1 MPGLLCSKRISYRF
15 YRFYSSYSS
24 YISYRLYRFY
34 SSYNSYT
41 HFTMQQSFKRIE
53 SLDILRGLD
62 LFLLVFFQPVLMQI
76 CARVD
81 APWVKTI
88 GRWFS
93 HADWEGLHLWDMVMP
108 LFLFMAGASM
118 PFAFSKYRTAES
130 KLPIYRK
137 ILKRF
142 VILFILGMVVQ
153 GNLLGLDPQM
163 FRFYSNTLQAIASGY
178 LIASVLMLHLSL
190 RAQIVATCLLML
202 IYWLPMHF
210 CGDYTA
216 EGNFAEMVDKAVLGR
231 WRDGVYWDEQ
241 GQWHFSPWYHYTW
254 VWSSLTFGVT
264 VMLGTFAGQVIKAG
278 SGNRQFTALRL
289 AVIAF
294 ALLVLGYLH
303 SMHAPVNKHL
313 WTTSMTLISGG
324 WCWALMAFF
333 YWLVD
338 VKGWS
343 RGLSWLK
350 IYGTNSIVAY
360 MLGEVVNFRS
370 VVQSV
375 SYGLQPYLQDWY
387 NVWLAFGN
395 YLIIF
400 FILRAMY
407 KARVFVKI

>member
-1 MPGLLCSKRISYRF
+1 
-15 YRFYSSYSS
+15 
-24 YISYRLYRFY
+24 
-34 SSYNSYT
+34 
-41 HFTMQQSFKRIE
+41 MQQSFKRIE

-88 GRWFS
+88 GQWFS

-202 IYWLPMHF
+202 IYWIPMHF

-370 VVQSV
+370 AVQSV

-407 KARVFVKI
+407 RARVFVKI

>member
-1 MPGLLCSKRISYRF
+1 MNDMKQIGG
-15 YRFYSSYSS
+15 
-24 YISYRLYRFY
+24 
-34 SSYNSYT
+34 
-41 HFTMQQSFKRIE
+41 RIE

-62 LFLLVFFQPVLMQI
+62 LFMLVFFQPVLMQI

-81 APWVKTI
+81 APWLRTVGT
-88 GRWFS
+88 WFS

-118 PFAFSKYRTAES
+118 PFAFSRYKAAES
-130 KLPIYRK
+130 KWPVYRK
-137 ILKRF
+137 IVKRF
-142 VILFILGMVVQ
+142 LILFMLGMVVQ

-178 LIASVLMLHLSL
+178 LIASMLMLHLGQ
-190 RAQIVATCLLML
+190 RAQVIATCALML
-202 IYWLPMHF
+202 IYWIPMHF

-216 EGNFAEMVDKAVLGR
+216 DGNFAEMVDKAVLGSH
-231 WRDGVYWDEQ
+231 RDGVWWDEQ
-241 GQWHFSPWYHYTW
+241 GGWHFAPWYHYTW

-264 VMLGTFAGQVIKAG
+264 VMLGCFAGQVIKAG
-278 SGNRQFTALRL
+278 SAMRSLTALRL
-289 AVIAF
+289 AVVAV

-324 WCWALMAFF
+324 WCWALMALF

-343 RGLSWLK
+343 RGLKWLK

-360 MLGEVVNFRS
+360 MLGEVVSFKS
-370 VVQSV
+370 VVQSL
-375 SYGLQPYLQDWY
+375 SYGLQPHLGEWY
-387 NVWLAFGN
+387 GVWVTFGN
-395 YLIIF
+395 YLILF

>member
-1 MPGLLCSKRISYRF
+1 MPGLLCSKRIS

-202 IYWLPMHF
+202 IYWIPMHF

>member
-1 MPGLLCSKRISYRF
+1 MLFK
-15 YRFYSSYSS
+15 
-24 YISYRLYRFY
+24 
-34 SSYNSYT
+34 
-41 HFTMQQSFKRIE
+41 FTMQQSFKRIE

-88 GRWFS
+88 GQWFS

-153 GNLLGLDPQM
+153 GNLLGLAPQM

-190 RAQIVATCLLML
+190 RAQIMATCLLML

-241 GQWHFSPWYHYTW
+241 GLWHFSPWYHYTW

-407 KARVFVKI
+407 KARIFVKI

>member
-1 MPGLLCSKRISYRF
+1 MKQT
-15 YRFYSSYSS
+15 SS
-24 YISYRLYRFY
+24 
-34 SSYNSYT
+34 
-41 HFTMQQSFKRIE
+41 RIE

-81 APWVKTI
+81 APWIKTV
-88 GRWFS
+88 GSWFS

-118 PFAFSKYRTAES
+118 PFAFSKYKTAES

-142 VILFILGMVVQ
+142 LILFVLGMVVQ
-153 GNLLGLDPQM
+153 GNLLGLNPQM

-178 LIASVLMLHLSL
+178 LIASMLMLHLGQ
-190 RAQIVATCLLML
+190 RAQVIATCMLML
-202 IYWLPMHF
+202 MYWIPMHF

-216 EGNFAEMVDKAVLGR
+216 EGNFAEMVDRAVLGCH
-231 WRDGVYWDEQ
+231 RDGVYWDEQ
-241 GQWHFSPWYHYTW
+241 GGWHFAPWYHYTW

-264 VMLGTFAGQVIKAG
+264 VMLGCFAGQVIKAG
-278 SGNRQFTALRL
+278 GALRSFTALRL
-289 AVIAF
+289 GVIAL

-324 WCWALMAFF
+324 WCWALMALF

-343 RGLSWLK
+343 RGLKWLK

-375 SYGLQPYLQDWY
+375 SYGLQPYLGEWY
-387 NVWLAFGN
+387 NVWIVFGN

-400 FILRAMY
+400 LILRVMY

>member
-1 MPGLLCSKRISYRF
+1 
-15 YRFYSSYSS
+15 
-24 YISYRLYRFY
+24 
-34 SSYNSYT
+34 
-41 HFTMQQSFKRIE
+41 MQQSFKRIE

-118 PFAFSKYRTAES
+118 PFAFSKYRTAET
-130 KLPIYRK
+130 KWPIYRK

-210 CGDYTA
+210 CGNYTA

-241 GQWHFSPWYHYTW
+241 GQWHFSHWYHYTW

-278 SGNRQFTALRL
+278 GDNRRFTALRL